1 MFQLGKIP
9 ASVVHRNIR
18 ELCRSEWGTR
28 EMRWSLEP
36 VTGIIASE
44 HSFACVYSEDVSCDI
59 NQIDV
64 YRRGDDSLNIL
75 FHISA

>member
-1 MFQLGKIP
+1 
-9 ASVVHRNIR
+9 
-18 ELCRSEWGTR
+18 
-28 EMRWSLEP
+28 MRWSLEP

-44 HSFACVYSEDVSCDI
+44 DSFACVYSEDDSCDI

-75 FHISA
+75 FHISACESDFGLVVRSDDATEDASH